1 MNLINTVR
9 VKEINDERFTE
20 SGAGEHR
27 HQVSDRR
34 NSNERGSDTS
44 SGRGQPGVRYADR
57 WRRRG
62 RLRRVG
68 VRSERGVCG
77 HWSAR
82 LRRSSWC
89 GPRLL
94 CREPGRRGRRRGSG
108 GREPAAAP
116 VVRHGTARARAAPW
130 RRRGGLVAARG
141 GSRSD
146 ALGGIRPRHD
156 HAHRGRAR
164 RGWPGRA
171 DPRLRAGLAAP
182 CRGLRARAARARG
195 DLHRRGVGHPR
206 QRFDAAVAAA
216 ARRGGRQLAHLGR
229 GRKPRHRGWLATAVR
244 RASGL
249 RCVARLARCHRPTAH
264 PWTGLTSLGPL
275 RQEQIFRERRPG
287 RWGGLAG
294 MLGSVL
300 MIVTFFIVG
309 VFVGTDYSA
318 AYLIERFPEMRAART
333 VENGLFLAA
342 LILWVPHF
350 LALYRALWRAGE

>member
-1 MNLINTVR
+1 MSREYAVIITWPTDGCVEGAGPLPAFLLDLGASYLSSNYPLPFPGREQGDATKFDSMNLINTVR
-9 VKEINDERFTE
+9 VKEINDERLTE
-20 SGAGEHR
+20 SGAGAKHR

-116 VVRHGTARARAAPW
+116 VVRHGTARARAAPR

-141 GSRSD
+141 GRRGD
-146 ALGGIRPRHD
+146 ALGGIRPRYC
-156 HAHRGRAR
+156 
-164 RGWPGRA
+164 P
-171 DPRLRAGLAAP
+171 P
-182 CRGLRARAARARG
+182 
-195 DLHRRGVGHPR
+195 
-206 QRFDAAVAAA
+206 
-216 ARRGGRQLAHLGR
+216 
-229 GRKPRHRGWLATAVR
+229 
-244 RASGL
+244 
-249 RCVARLARCHRPTAH
+249 
-264 PWTGLTSLGPL
+264 
-275 RQEQIFRERRPG
+275 
-287 RWGGLAG
+287 
-294 MLGSVL
+294 
-300 MIVTFFIVG
+300 
-309 VFVGTDYSA
+309 Y
-318 AYLIERFPEMRAART
+318 
-333 VENGLFLAA
+333 
-342 LILWVPHF
+342 
-350 LALYRALWRAGE
+350 